1 MNDSNKCTPLGICRP
16 GRRNGDLLAA
26 QGPGALDPRRLRLC
40 PPRGQHRCRGR
51 RSGLLGQAHGGDH
64 GQQAQQAQR
73 ADRRRHPRH
82 RLPEDLRSRSS
93 RGRVLS
99 RCKRRRRPQLAVQGA
114 AQVAGRRRGGEE
126 RVGWVMSGAC
136 LAGGRSSAPARTA
149 PRRRTAPTA
158 GATWPRTA
166 ARRAS
171 TRRPAS
177 TASRARSSSTPRGG
191 SGCPTGEGR

>member
-82 RLPEDLRSRSS
+82 RLPEDLRSRSP

-114 AQVAGRRRGGEE
+114 AKGALEGAEGGVRRSR
-126 RVGWVMSGAC
+126 AHQ
-136 LAGGRSSAPARTA
+136 
-149 PRRRTAPTA
+149 RRTSFLFAYA
-158 GATWPRTA
+158 IKN
-166 ARRAS
+166 AS
-171 TRRPAS
+171 TC
-177 TASRARSSSTPRGG
+177 RAKRISISATRHGAG
-191 SGCPTGEGR
+191 